1 MGQIRGGRGERSD
14 ADELPGPRIWGKTNH
29 IQWLRFRPARS
40 SLSAASKT
48 GSCAVTKRSRSNLS
62 VSLVILPE
70 ASPTTRHHGLCIGYL
85 DPGGGMIAGVF
96 AAPHLTVDPGRHQP
110 IGNKR
115 TEQQMIDAKPGIA
128 GKCVSEVFPE
138 RVDPLMRMQ
147 RPQRGGPPLVQQAD
161 DRLPAPPAETVR
173 RRPSALART
182 RRCRSA

>member
-1 MGQIRGGRGERSD
+1 
-14 ADELPGPRIWGKTNH
+14 
-29 IQWLRFRPARS
+29 
-40 SLSAASKT
+40 
-48 GSCAVTKRSRSNLS
+48 
-62 VSLVILPE
+62 
-70 ASPTTRHHGLCIGYL
+70 
-85 DPGGGMIAGVF
+85 MIAGVF

-147 RPQRGGPPLVQQAD
+147 RPQRGGPPLAQQAD